1 MNNNK
6 NFLDQLDGGW
16 EDLIADTYKDVNYE
30 NLVEFP
36 LTRRDS
42 KYFNVFINKHLSKQC
57 DGKRILDIIIPDIE
71 TIKLEVKKVD
81 ISYSELYYVNF
92 HFVPLKDVVFRLE
105 DGLEMNPST
114 PEAIEKDVS
123 FGLIIS
129 QNKRSGDIDY
139 QISMSEY
146 NVFSRFDVENAT
158 KHTFVP
164 INLIDMYSDPIEP
177 IKLKTSLRNRLID
190 EGLKL

>member
-1 MNNNK
+1 MK
-6 NFLDQLDGGW
+6 QNFFDQLDNNW
-16 EDLIADTYKDVNYE
+16 NDVLSNTYENANYE

-42 KYFNVFINKHLSKQC
+42 KFFNIFINKHLSKQC

-105 DGLEMNPST
+105 DGLEIKPST

-177 IKLKTSLRNRLID
+177 IKLKTSLKNILIE
-190 EGLKL
+190 EGLNL